1 MMDDAPSSIDRQEAV
16 DEDDD
21 KLLTEHHV
29 TLLPPHLLRETPSQ
43 RDGIARDE
51 EDEHRRWACG
61 LAQEAGILLKLP
73 QQVMCTAQNLL
84 HRFYYRK
91 SLKSH
96 DAFVAAM
103 GCLFLASKVEEKP
116 KRLREVLF
124 AFHYV
129 YKVRTNATGKMEL
142 GGAMYAGWKESLVT
156 VERTILKELGFSFY
170 VIEHAHRFILFFVKL
185 LDGDAALAQE
195 AWAYCNDALR
205 TDLQLRS
212 RAEVIAC
219 AAVRLA
225 AAKLRRTLPSLE
237 KDGVDWWAAFG
248 VDGGELERAAAEIT
262 ALYAARPLGWLPSL
276 APGPRL
282 TDPAFAAAVLNCV
295 EIKILRRVRAEPS
308 RRPPRHRRDACS
320 MAWRCSVERAH
331 PTHWLISKQVIANNL
346 HRFFLAHQHADHAVL
361 AVFQE
366 LDLADAALDPLFF
379 ARTLVQE
386 RLAKPEQLR
395 ADLEINVLVLLVRLH
410 LDLVELNDRSEL
422 RGTFLGF
429 RIRLVLLLVAL
440 LLVRRLSEFRRRA
453 EQALI
458 ARVELGR
465 LEVEAARRRR
475 DLVGE
480 VAEAEGGG
488 RRVGGFHLLGH
499 GGPGSPGSLGGRAA
513 RRRAAMDGSALRA
526 RLLGPR

>member
-1 MMDDAPSSIDRQEAV
+1 MTLSTVNHVTVLGLVGGDSIYRSWLEAWMPSMLQCASWLCRSAAAQASQVQAVGVPIHGARASYVVSDGARETAAPLAAARRRTTMMDDAPSSIDRQEAV

-248 VDGGELERAAAEIT
+248 VDGAELDRAAAEIT

-320 MAWRCSVERAH
+320 MAWRCR
-331 PTHWLISKQVIANNL
+331 
-346 HRFFLAHQHADHAVL
+346 FLAARPNQDGHA
-361 AVFQE
+361 
-366 LDLADAALDPLFF
+366 
-379 ARTLVQE
+379 
-386 RLAKPEQLR
+386 
-395 ADLEINVLVLLVRLH
+395 I
-410 LDLVELNDRSEL
+410 
-422 RGTFLGF
+422 
-429 RIRLVLLLVAL
+429 
-440 LLVRRLSEFRRRA
+440 A
-453 EQALI
+453 EK
-458 ARVELGR
+458 
-465 LEVEAARRRR
+465 
-475 DLVGE
+475 
-480 VAEAEGGG
+480 
-488 RRVGGFHLLGH
+488 
-499 GGPGSPGSLGGRAA
+499 
-513 RRRAAMDGSALRA
+513 
-526 RLLGPR
+526 

>member
-1 MMDDAPSSIDRQEAV
+1 MTLSTVNHVTVLRLVGGDSIYRSWMPSVLHALAGYTAQKPPLLASQVQAVGVPIHGVARASYVVSDGARETAAPLAAARRRTTMMDDAPSSIDRQEAV

-320 MAWRCSVERAH
+320 MTWRCRFVTARRSQHGR
-331 PTHWLISKQVIANNL
+331 VIAEN
-346 HRFFLAHQHADHAVL
+346 
-361 AVFQE
+361 
-366 LDLADAALDPLFF
+366 
-379 ARTLVQE
+379 
-386 RLAKPEQLR
+386 
-395 ADLEINVLVLLVRLH
+395 
-410 LDLVELNDRSEL
+410 
-422 RGTFLGF
+422 
-429 RIRLVLLLVAL
+429 
-440 LLVRRLSEFRRRA
+440 
-453 EQALI
+453 
-458 ARVELGR
+458 
-465 LEVEAARRRR
+465 
-475 DLVGE
+475 
-480 VAEAEGGG
+480 
-488 RRVGGFHLLGH
+488 
-499 GGPGSPGSLGGRAA
+499 
-513 RRRAAMDGSALRA
+513 
-526 RLLGPR
+526 

>member
-1 MMDDAPSSIDRQEAV
+1 MLQRARPLARRSGVPIHGVARASYVVSDGARETAAPLAAARRRTTMDDAPSSIDRQEAV

-320 MAWRCSVERAH
+320 MTWRCRFVTARRSQHGR
-331 PTHWLISKQVIANNL
+331 VIA
-346 HRFFLAHQHADHAVL
+346 
-361 AVFQE
+361 E
-366 LDLADAALDPLFF
+366 
-379 ARTLVQE
+379 
-386 RLAKPEQLR
+386 K
-395 ADLEINVLVLLVRLH
+395 
-410 LDLVELNDRSEL
+410 
-422 RGTFLGF
+422 
-429 RIRLVLLLVAL
+429 
-440 LLVRRLSEFRRRA
+440 
-453 EQALI
+453 
-458 ARVELGR
+458 
-465 LEVEAARRRR
+465 
-475 DLVGE
+475 
-480 VAEAEGGG
+480 
-488 RRVGGFHLLGH
+488 
-499 GGPGSPGSLGGRAA
+499 
-513 RRRAAMDGSALRA
+513 
-526 RLLGPR
+526 

>member
-282 TDPAFAAAVLNCV
+282 TDPAFAAAVLKRQ
-295 EIKILRRVRAEPS
+295 EAREAEK
-308 RRPPRHRRDACS
+308 A
-320 MAWRCSVERAH
+320 AA
-331 PTHWLISKQVIANNL
+331 
-346 HRFFLAHQHADHAVL
+346 
-361 AVFQE
+361 QE
-366 LDLADAALDPLFF
+366 ALDR
-379 ARTLVQE
+379 ARAAAAAAPPPAPAAAAADE
-386 RLAKPEQLR
+386 AKR
-395 ADLEINVLVLLVRLH
+395 RSRSRSR
-410 LDLVELNDRSEL
+410 DR
-422 RGTFLGF
+422 G
-429 RIRLVLLLVAL
+429 
-440 LLVRRLSEFRRRA
+440 
-453 EQALI
+453 
-458 ARVELGR
+458 
-465 LEVEAARRRR
+465 RRRR
-475 DLVGE
+475 DRSRSRDRHRSRRDRRDRSRSRDRTR
-480 VAEAEGGG
+480 G
-488 RRVGGFHLLGH
+488 RR
-499 GGPGSPGSLGGRAA
+499 R
-513 RRRAAMDGSALRA
+513 
-526 RLLGPR
+526 

>member
-1 MMDDAPSSIDRQEAV
+1 MDDAPSSIDGQAAV
-16 DEDDD
+16 DEEDD

-91 SLKSH
+91 SLKSY
-96 DAFVAAM
+96 DAFVTAM

-320 MAWRCSVERAH
+320 MTWRCRFVTARRSQHGR
-331 PTHWLISKQVIANNL
+331 VIA
-346 HRFFLAHQHADHAVL
+346 
-361 AVFQE
+361 E
-366 LDLADAALDPLFF
+366 
-379 ARTLVQE
+379 
-386 RLAKPEQLR
+386 K
-395 ADLEINVLVLLVRLH
+395 
-410 LDLVELNDRSEL
+410 
-422 RGTFLGF
+422 
-429 RIRLVLLLVAL
+429 
-440 LLVRRLSEFRRRA
+440 
-453 EQALI
+453 
-458 ARVELGR
+458 
-465 LEVEAARRRR
+465 
-475 DLVGE
+475 
-480 VAEAEGGG
+480 
-488 RRVGGFHLLGH
+488 
-499 GGPGSPGSLGGRAA
+499 
-513 RRRAAMDGSALRA
+513 
-526 RLLGPR
+526 

>member
-1 MMDDAPSSIDRQEAV
+1 MTLSTVNHVTVLGLVGGDSIYRSWMSSVLHPLAGYTAQKPLLASQVQAVGVPIHGVPRASYVVSDGARETAAPLAAARRRTTMMDDAPSSIDRQEAV

-320 MAWRCSVERAH
+320 MTWRCRFVTARRSQHGR
-331 PTHWLISKQVIANNL
+331 VIA
-346 HRFFLAHQHADHAVL
+346 
-361 AVFQE
+361 E
-366 LDLADAALDPLFF
+366 
-379 ARTLVQE
+379 
-386 RLAKPEQLR
+386 K
-395 ADLEINVLVLLVRLH
+395 
-410 LDLVELNDRSEL
+410 
-422 RGTFLGF
+422 
-429 RIRLVLLLVAL
+429 
-440 LLVRRLSEFRRRA
+440 
-453 EQALI
+453 
-458 ARVELGR
+458 
-465 LEVEAARRRR
+465 
-475 DLVGE
+475 
-480 VAEAEGGG
+480 
-488 RRVGGFHLLGH
+488 
-499 GGPGSPGSLGGRAA
+499 
-513 RRRAAMDGSALRA
+513 
-526 RLLGPR
+526 

>member
-308 RRPPRHRRDACS
+308 RRPPRHRREVDFHTAIHRVIGHVLDVLFEQADLEQRVRRDAVALDHS
-320 MAWRCSVERAH
+320 KNLRKRPPER
-331 PTHWLISKQVIANNL
+331 
-346 HRFFLAHQHADHAVL
+346 RL
-361 AVFQE
+361 AVFR
-366 LDLADAALDPLFF
+366 PL
-379 ARTLVQE
+379 V
-386 RLAKPEQLR
+386 
-395 ADLEINVLVLLVRLH
+395 VV
-410 LDLVELNDRSEL
+410 VEPHD
-422 RGTFLGF
+422 G
-429 RIRLVLLLVAL
+429 V
-440 LLVRRLSEFRRRA
+440 
-453 EQALI
+453 
-458 ARVELGR
+458 
-465 LEVEAARRRR
+465 
-475 DLVGE
+475 
-480 VAEAEGGG
+480 
-488 RRVGGFHLLGH
+488 
-499 GGPGSPGSLGGRAA
+499 GPGP
-513 RRRAAMDGSALRA
+513 RR
-526 RLLGPR
+526 